1 MWLTGLS
8 GSGKTTIATEL
19 KKLLPANSYVLD
31 GDVLRTGLNSDL
43 GFSPNDRRENIRRAG
58 EVAALLADAGII
70 TICSFISP
78 YRNDRVNCRHIHD
91 QKGIR
96 FFEADVAAPI
106 WVCEGRDPK
115 GLYKR
120 ARAGEI
126 KDFTGISAPYEVPK
140 YPDLKL
146 KTHEDTIDQCVAQCI
161 AFLKSEGII
170 K

>member
-1 MWLTGLS
+1 MTGCTMWLTGLS

-58 EVAALLADAGII
+58 EVA
-70 TICSFISP
+70 P